1 MDEET
6 LQFWRNI
13 AIKMMEQVEKAI
25 FPLIG
30 KPEAGTVVQIGADGT
45 PSKLIDLIAEDEVIE
60 VLKETK
66 KPIILISEEI
76 GTIKINYDEDY
87 LDIEELRNNPQE
99 NINLDEFYSTDK
111 SQIIFLVDPLDGTS
125 NAVKNIPSFG
135 ISIAIAE
142 HKPGDEL
149 PSLKDIQMGF
159 IKNFATGDVYETV
172 KGKYALI
179 NGEPANPS
187 NIVELNK
194 ASLGAFIYGT
204 KFSKIHKIVERI
216 RRMRILGSV
225 AIELAYVGT
234 GNYDAF
240 IDIRGNIRI
249 MDIAAAQLF
258 VKESGGVISDNE
270 GNFLNGSLTLDSRTS
285 IVATGTDEL
294 HDKIL
299 ELMDVI

>member
-30 KPEAGTVVQIGADGT
+30 KSEAGTIVQIGADGT

-87 LDIEELRNNPQE
+87 LDIEKLRNNAHK
-99 NINLDEFYSTDK
+99 NINLDEFYSTDE

-142 HKPGDEL
+142 HNPGDGL
-149 PSLKDIQMGF
+149 PSLQNVEMGF
-159 IKNFATGDVYETV
+159 IKNFATGDVYETI
-172 KGKYALI
+172 KGKYALV
-179 NGEPANPS
+179 NGKEANPS
-187 NIVELNK
+187 NIVDLDK

-204 KFSKIHKIVERI
+204 KFTKIHKIVEHI

-234 GNYDAF
+234 GQYDSF

-270 GNFLNGSLTLDSRTS
+270 NNSLNGSLTLNSRTS

-299 ELMDVI
+299 DLMDVI

>member
-6 LQFWRNI
+6 LQFWRSI

-76 GTIKINYDEDY
+76 GTIKINYGEDY
-87 LDIEELRNNPQE
+87 LNIEELRQDPNKNV
-99 NINLDEFYSTDK
+99 NSDEFYSTDE

-142 HKPGDEL
+142 HKPGDGL
-149 PSLKDIQMGF
+149 PSLNDVQMGF
-159 IKNFATGDVYETV
+159 IKNFATGDIYETIN
-172 KGKYALI
+172 GKYALV
-179 NGEPANPS
+179 NGESTKPS
-187 NIVELNK
+187 DITDLDK

-204 KFSKIHKIVERI
+204 KFTKIHKIVEHI

-225 AIELAYVGT
+225 AIELVYVGI
-234 GNYDAF
+234 GKYDAF
-240 IDIRGNIRI
+240 LDIRGNIRI

-258 VKESGGVISDNE
+258 VKESGAIISDNK
-270 GNFLNGSLTLDSRTS
+270 GNLVNGTLTLDSRTS